1 MKGMKHLV
9 RRKLENEWK
18 KTNLENKYNNTKI
31 SLNFSKRIKNKGMF
45 WKLEEEFKKNN
56 LKAMTR
62 SERELRINLSF
73 LRLMFIKLN

>member
-18 KTNLENKYNNTKI
+18 KTNLGNKYNNTKI
-31 SLNFSKRIKNKGMF
+31 SLNFSKRINNKGMF